1 MPSARNPGRFA
12 GLLYI
17 LTSIP
22 GVFAMIGAAVSVSKN
37 FPRWLGLWGIVGGTL
52 CFITGLGAGLRFS
65 SAAADMDCWSDRC
78 CHVGPCSGPDDVARE
93 FANQLSTPWAFLLS
107 FSNF

>member
-12 GLLYI
+12 ALLYI

-52 CFITGLGAGLRFS
+52 CFITGLGAGLRFPVPLPIWIAGVT
-65 SAAADMDCWSDRC
+65 AAATWGLAL
-78 CHVGPCSGPDDVARE
+78 GPMMWRASSRT
-93 FANQLSTPWAFLLS
+93 N
-107 FSNF
+107 